1 MEILQGLGD
10 HSHALIHRTMK
21 RCPKCRRDYH
31 DDSLLYCLDDG
42 STLLEGP
49 GSLDDTAILSA
60 KPGSSDPTRLLADRG
75 RPALIGSTKFGKN
88 YKWGVIALAAIVLT
102 GLAAYVWYPKSTRK
116 VPDGSFRSV
125 GSPAY
130 DYYLPGKLYSRS
142 EDRDQNEK
150 AIKILEDVVQADPT
164 FAPAHAE
171 LARALSTRANYWTP
185 EAEKAGLY
193 ERAKIL
199 TEKSLALEPDLAE
212 GHFMRGAI
220 IWTHADRFPHEQ
232 AIASLN
238 RAIALDP
245 RLDEAHQQ
253 LGVIYSHIGWFERS
267 EEEFKRTLEINPGNA
282 VARVRL
288 GTVELYRCEY
298 AKAVAALKQVPPQ
311 SSRAIVERSMAAALF
326 NLGETE
332 EASKIV
338 EAYLAK
344 YPDEGGNVT
353 SVKAL
358 LLARAGK
365 QADAEAAIRRAIEI
379 GQGFQHFHHTTF
391 NIACVYALLND
402 RENALKWLRYTA
414 DDGFPCYPL
423 FEKDPNLNN
432 LRNDEAFISFMS
444 QLRQQ
449 WEHNMANL

>member
-1 MEILQGLGD
+1 
-10 HSHALIHRTMK
+10 MK
-21 RCPKCRRDYH
+21 RCPNCRRDYQ

-49 GSLDDTAILSA
+49 ASLDATAILSA
-60 KPGSSDPTRLLADRG
+60 GPRSSEPTRLLAAIA
-75 RPALIGSTKFGKN
+75 RPHSIGSKKFRKH
-88 YKWGVIALAAIVLT
+88 YKWGAIGLAAILLA
-102 GLAAYVWYPKSTRK
+102 GLAAYLWYPGSTHK
-116 VPDGSFRSV
+116 VPDGSFRTV

-171 LARALSTRANYWTP
+171 LARALSVRANYWTP

-193 ERAKIL
+193 ERSKIL
-199 TEKSLALEPDLAE
+199 TEKSLALDPDLAE

-232 AIASLN
+232 AIASLK
-238 RAIALDP
+238 RAIALEP

-253 LGVIYSHIGWFERS
+253 LGVIYMHIGLFEKA
-267 EEEFKRTLEINPGNA
+267 EEEFKNTLEINPGN
-282 VARVRL
+282 VPARLRVGVL
-288 GTVELYRCEY
+288 ELQRCEY
-298 AKAVAALKQVPPQ
+298 TKALAALKQVPPQ

-338 EAYLAK
+338 ETYLAK

-353 SVKAL
+353 SVNAM

-365 QADAEAAIRRAIEI
+365 QADAEAAINQAIDI

-391 NIACVYALLND
+391 NIACAYALLND

-432 LRNDEAFISFMS
+432 LRNDEAFISFMN

>member
-1 MEILQGLGD
+1 M
-10 HSHALIHRTMK
+10 
-21 RCPKCRRDYH
+21 
-31 DDSLLYCLDDG
+31 
-42 STLLEGP
+42 
-49 GSLDDTAILSA
+49 
-60 KPGSSDPTRLLADRG
+60 
-75 RPALIGSTKFGKN
+75 
-88 YKWGVIALAAIVLT
+88 WGAIALAAIVVAAS
-102 GLAAYVWYPKSTRK
+102 AAYVWYPRSTRK

-171 LARALSTRANYWTP
+171 LARAISTRANYWTP
-185 EAEKAGLY
+185 EAEKAALY

-212 GHFMRGAI
+212 GHFMRGVV

-232 AIASLN
+232 AIASLK

-245 RLDEAHQQ
+245 TLDEAHQQ
-253 LGVIYSHIGWFERS
+253 LGVIYSHIGLLERS
-267 EEEFKRTLEINPGNA
+267 EEEFKKALEINPGNA
-282 VARVRL
+282 PARLRIGIL
-288 GTVELYRCEY
+288 ELERCEY

-326 NLGETE
+326 NLGQTE

-338 EAYLAK
+338 ETYLAN

-353 SVKAL
+353 SVKAM

-365 QADAEAAIRRAIEI
+365 QADAEAAIQHAIEI

-391 NIACVYALLND
+391 NIACAYALLND

-444 QLRQQ
+444 QLKQQ
-449 WEHNMANL
+449 WEHYMATL

>member
-1 MEILQGLGD
+1 
-10 HSHALIHRTMK
+10 MK
-21 RCPKCRRDYH
+21 RCPDCRRDYH
-31 DDSLLYCLDDG
+31 DDTLLYCLDDG

-49 GSLDDTAILSA
+49 GSLDDTAILSTSSA
-60 KPGSSDPTRLLADRG
+60 SSDPTLLLGTRG
-75 RPALIGSTKFGKN
+75 RPHLIGGKKFGSYN
-88 YKWGVIALAAIVLT
+88 KWGVIALVAILLT
-102 GLAAYVWYPKSTRK
+102 GLVAYVWYSSGKPR

-130 DYYLPGKLYSRS
+130 DYYLPGKLYSKS
-142 EDRDQNEK
+142 EDRDQNER
-150 AIKILEDVVQADPT
+150 AIRILEDVVQADPT

-171 LARALSTRANYWTP
+171 LARALSIRANYWTP

-220 IWTHADRFPHEQ
+220 IWTHQDRFPHEQ
-232 AIASLN
+232 AVASLK
-238 RAIALDP
+238 RAIVLDP

-253 LGVIYSHIGWFERS
+253 LGVIYSHVGLFDRS
-267 EEEFKRTLEINPGNA
+267 EQEFKKTLEIDPGNA
-282 VARVRL
+282 VARLRL
-288 GTVELYRCEY
+288 GILELQRCEF
-298 AKAVAALKQVPPQ
+298 ARAVAALKQVPPQ
-311 SSRAIVERSMAAALF
+311 SSRAVVERSMAAALF

-338 EAYLAK
+338 ETYLAK

-353 SVKAL
+353 SVRAL
-358 LLARAGK
+358 LLARAGR
-365 QADAEAAIRRAIEI
+365 QADAEAAIRDAIEI

-391 NIACVYALLND
+391 YIACAYALLND

-423 FEKDPNLNN
+423 FEKDPSLNT
-432 LRNDEAFISFMS
+432 LRSDEAFISLMS
-444 QLRQQ
+444 RLREQ
-449 WEHNMANL
+449 WEYNMANL

>member
-1 MEILQGLGD
+1 M
-10 HSHALIHRTMK
+10 
-21 RCPKCRRDYH
+21 RDYH
-31 DDSLLYCLDDG
+31 DDTLLYCLDDG
-42 STLLEGP
+42 SALLDGP
-49 GSLDDTAILSA
+49 GSLAKTAILSA
-60 KPGSSDPTRLLADRG
+60 KPPGSEPTQLLAARG
-75 RPALIGSTKFGKN
+75 RPHSAGSKKFGIH
-88 YKWGVIALAAIVLT
+88 YKWGVVALAAMLVT
-102 GLAAYVWYPKSTRK
+102 GLAFYVWYPRSTRK
-116 VPDGSFRSV
+116 VPEGSFRIVS
-125 GSPAY
+125 SPAY
-130 DYYLPGKLYSRS
+130 DYYLPGKLYSKS

-150 AIKILEDVVQADPT
+150 AINILEDVVQTDPT

-171 LARALSTRANYWTP
+171 LARALSIRANYWTP
-185 EAEKAGLY
+185 EAQKAALY

-232 AIASLN
+232 AIASLK
-238 RAIALDP
+238 RAIALAP
-245 RLDEAHQQ
+245 GLDEAHQQ
-253 LGVIYSHIGWFERS
+253 LGVIYSHIGLFERS
-267 EEEFKRTLEINPGNA
+267 EEEFRKTLEINPGNA
-282 VARVRL
+282 VARLRIGIL
-288 GTVELYRCEY
+288 ELQRCEF
-298 AKAVAALKQVPPQ
+298 AKALAALKQVPPQ

-338 EAYLAK
+338 ENYLAK

-353 SVKAL
+353 SIRAL
-358 LLARAGK
+358 LSARAGK
-365 QADAEAAIRRAIEI
+365 QADAEAAISRAIDI

-391 NIACVYALLND
+391 YIACAYALLND
-402 RENALKWLRYTA
+402 HENALKWLRYTA

-432 LRNDEAFISFMS
+432 LRNDEAFISFMI

-449 WEHNMANL
+449 WEQNMTNL